1 MEGKPEASGYS
12 ESLVEK
18 IFSGDT
24 NNYLCQILVTGQ
36 EDEVWKMTPGFNKAE
51 AITDFTRAVSVEW

>member
-1 MEGKPEASGYS
+1 M
-12 ESLVEK
+12 
-18 IFSGDT
+18 

-36 EDEVWKMTPGFNKAE
+36 EDEVWKMIPGFNKAK